1 MRPGG
6 ETLGAVAERVG
17 RAVSELRATH
27 LGETVILVSHGVVTK
42 LIVLAALGL
51 GPERLWSVDASP
63 AGISEIEYRDE
74 WATVHR
80 VNTVAHLEAV

>member
-1 MRPGG
+1 VGG
-6 ETLGAVAERVG
+6 ALGRLVADH
-17 RAVSELRATH
+17 A
-27 LGETVILVSHGVVTK
+27 GETVVLVSHAVIVR

-63 AGISEIEYRDE
+63 AGITEIEYLGE

-80 VNTVAHLEAV
+80 MNTLAHLEGPAERPA